1 MRENREGLHHIN
13 LDMTQEVLDQVLRP
27 WSPGTDPPR
36 RPRRSYRLRLRDQA
50 TGQIIQDQQ
59 FQTKEEFSAALA
71 AAEDG
76 DLDYMATS
84 PNGTMSRVQLSP
96 EGRTIWDRLTNGRG
110 NSAE

>member
-1 MRENREGLHHIN
+1 MPH
-13 LDMTQEVLDQVLRP
+13 EVLDQLHQP
-27 WSPGTDPPR
+27 WSRGADRPL
-36 RPRRSYRLRLRDQA
+36 RPRRGYRLRLRDRA
-50 TGQIIQDQQ
+50 TGEFVQDER

-76 DLDYMATS
+76 DLDYIATS

-96 EGRTIWDRLTNGRG
+96 EGRAIWDRLTSSRH